1 MNRCWNSRRTEEV
14 LASSSLAV
22 LEEDHGSP
30 APTVVRCSSRECYL
44 NSQLSILTNKQLSY
58 LNNLRFHGGAQA
70 ARKGL
75 VIDWALEGSV
85 INSKTDVQLF
95 EMQLGERDVMKAR
108 RMDRPDVL
116 QPRMRDC
123 G

>member
-1 MNRCWNSRRTEEV
+1 
-14 LASSSLAV
+14 
-22 LEEDHGSP
+22 
-30 APTVVRCSSRECYL
+30 L

-95 EMQLGERDVMKAR
+95 EMQLGERGVMKAR
-108 RMDRPDVL
+108 KMDRPDVL